1 MWHYWTGYNKTRC
14 HVTSACWRDGRCAPR
29 TSSSDISKR
38 SFISRTVKVKKDY
51 LLLVLCDQG
60 AQWNKFTKLALTIC
74 SSVNGSWESAFI
86 YLYICLFIKCVQK
99 CEQLIKNKTTFKSAV
114 SSTFYRISNFYILIK
129 LFWSDC
135 FLLNAAFCLFLFY

>member
-14 HVTSACWRDGRCAPR
+14 RVTSVCWRDGRCAPR

-51 LLLVLCDQG
+51 LLLVLCDRG
-60 AQWNKFTKLALTIC
+60 AQWNKFTKLALAIC
-74 SSVNGSWESAFI
+74 SSVNGSLESAFI
-86 YLYICLFIKCVQK
+86 YLYICLFIKCVKK
-99 CEQLIKNKTTFKSAV
+99 CEQMIKKNLLNLQWAV
-114 SSTFYRISNFYILIK
+114 LARISNFYILIK